1 MTIKL
6 TKSQK
11 IRVLNSQDIAAIM
24 QQVLRRENRIDRGK
38 EHLWL
43 VCLDM
48 SNRILLVELISLG
61 SQRQTIADPVEI
73 FSFALQKKAVKIILV
88 HNHPSGNLLPSPAD
102 NELTSKMMSI
112 GEFIHVPVIEHLIIS
127 ENGYFSF
134 VDSGLY
140 ARLDKVKADLTFKQV
155 DKLNARIK
163 ELNKAKKNQ
172 TKQMT
177 EALKN
182 REKEILNGIIKKA
195 LLEGV
200 SVKKIVKLTG
210 LSEKEIKI
218 VLKK

>member
-88 HNHPSGNLLPSPAD
+88 HNHPSGDPTPS
-102 NELTSKMMSI
+102 
-112 GEFIHVPVIEHLIIS
+112 
-127 ENGYFSF
+127 
-134 VDSGLY
+134 
-140 ARLDKVKADLTFKQV
+140 KADLDLTQLLQQSSKV
-155 DKLNARIK
+155 VGI
-163 ELNKAKKNQ
+163 
-172 TKQMT
+172 
-177 EALKN
+177 ALDDHVIIGAGKYVSL
-182 REKEILNGIIKKA
+182 RE
-195 LLEGV
+195 EG
-200 SVKKIVKLTG
+200 KI
-210 LSEKEIKI
+210 
-218 VLKK
+218 